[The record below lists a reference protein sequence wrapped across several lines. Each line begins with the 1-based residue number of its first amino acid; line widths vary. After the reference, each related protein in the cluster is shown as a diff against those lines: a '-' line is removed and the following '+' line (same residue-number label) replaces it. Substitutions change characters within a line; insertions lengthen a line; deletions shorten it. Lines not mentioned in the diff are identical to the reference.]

1 VRASLAQN
9 FQEHSP
15 AEIILGLEDKDVL
28 RLYYTT
34 HSDNGQFQSVELF
47 VWICPRTS
55 FFTGLYVID
64 KSVIKMMSERQLNSQ
79 QLLLLINNTSFR
91 PGLDIIEISDIAD
104 IADLQRLHKLIE
116 NMI

>member
-1 VRASLAQN
+1 MRSSLAQN
-9 FQEHSP
+9 PQECSP
-15 AEIILGLEDKDVL
+15 AEIILDLEDKDVL
-28 RLYYTT
+28 RLHYTT
-34 HSDNGQFQSVELF
+34 QSDSGQFQSVELF

-64 KSVIKMMSERQLNSQ
+64 KTAIKVMSERQLNSQ
-79 QLLLLINNTSFR
+79 QLLFLINNMSFR

-116 NMI
+116 NMT